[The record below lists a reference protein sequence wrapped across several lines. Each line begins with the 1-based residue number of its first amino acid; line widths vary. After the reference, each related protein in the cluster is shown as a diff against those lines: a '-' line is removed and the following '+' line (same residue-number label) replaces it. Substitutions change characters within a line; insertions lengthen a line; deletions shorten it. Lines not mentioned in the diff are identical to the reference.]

1 MRVCLLGE
9 GSHSREALEP
19 QGLEGDPGKRGF
31 CNERDLPR
39 AGSPQAPS
47 GSTPCASSLQ
57 SLGSE
62 WSPGLW
68 AAGLWFLAQRLLSS
82 VLGCSLWAWQLP
94 VALLQTLV
102 GFPSE
107 SSQWQ
112 ASLRRKETS
121 SAKAASPRPSPEL
134 APC

>member
-1 MRVCLLGE
+1 MCLLP
-9 GSHSREALEP
+9 AEP
-19 QGLEGDPGKRGF
+19 GVGVEPW
-31 CNERDLPR
+31 
-39 AGSPQAPS
+39 
-47 GSTPCASSLQ
+47 
-57 SLGSE
+57 SLGRRIVV
-62 WSPGLW
+62 
-68 AAGLWFLAQRLLSS
+68 LAQRLLSS